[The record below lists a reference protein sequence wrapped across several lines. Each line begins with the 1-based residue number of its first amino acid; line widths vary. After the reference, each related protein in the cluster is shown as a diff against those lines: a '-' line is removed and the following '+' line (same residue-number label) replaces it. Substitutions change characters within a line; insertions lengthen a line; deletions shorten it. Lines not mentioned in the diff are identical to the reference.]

1 MIRSSSV
8 LGPQDSAVFIRR
20 IALSL
25 VVFFLLGPGEVTGLA
40 QAPVAGF
47 QNTLSTQAGLT
58 VDDWSA
64 LERGAVVV
72 RLLPAADKR
81 EVRIYGLTRVQGT
94 PDVVVKAF
102 QESMVQQKNESL
114 LSKGKFSNPPTL
126 GDVETL
132 SLEHSDIE
140 DLKACV
146 VGKCELKMSAAMI
159 GRFQREVNWHSL
171 DYESQANG
179 LYREMLMDYVRDYQ
193 TRGDAALIEYHD
205 QRRAV
210 LVRDEQQALFD
221 RMLYLHDFAPEF
233 ANYLKLFPSSELPNV
248 QSHISWTKVKF
259 GFKPV
264 IIVTHVVT
272 YQPPHSRQVLTVS
285 KQLYANHYLDSSLAM
300 TAVISTPTSTRDD
313 SYLLYTNYSRSD
325 SLTGSF
331 SRLRRGLV
339 ETESV
344 ENLNALLQQTRAN
357 LHVES
362 ANQSGSNPT
371 VRNYPITEWL
381 IPGIRLY
388 VWLFALIALGAFI
401 LLNRRKAR
409 SGHRRSTIPAAEVS
423 ED

>member
-1 MIRSSSV
+1 MIRSSSAS
-8 LGPQDSAVFIRR
+8 GHQDSAVYIRP

-25 VVFFLLGPGEVTGLA
+25 VIFFLLGPGEVTGLA
-40 QAPVAGF
+40 QAPVEGF
-47 QNTLSTQAGLT
+47 QNTLSNQAGLT

-64 LERGAVVV
+64 LERGGVVV

-81 EVRIYGLTRVQGT
+81 EVRVYGLTRVQGT

-102 QESMVQQKNESL
+102 QESIVQQKNESL

-140 DLKACV
+140 DLKTCV
-146 VGKCELKMSAAMI
+146 VGKCELKISAAMI
-159 GRFQREVNWHSL
+159 GRFQREVNWDSL
-171 DYESQANG
+171 DYETQANG

-193 TRGDAALIEYHD
+193 TRGDAALIEYYD

-210 LVRDEQQALFD
+210 LVRDEQQTLID
-221 RMLYLHDFAPEF
+221 RMLYVHDFAPEF
-233 ANYLKLFPSSELPNV
+233 GNYLKRFPSLELPNV
-248 QSHISWTKVKF
+248 ESHISWTRVKF

-272 YQPPHSRQVLTVS
+272 YQPPHSLQVLTVS

-300 TAVISTPTSTRDD
+300 TAAISTPTSTGDD

-325 SLTGSF
+325 SLTGSL
-331 SRLRRGLV
+331 SRIRRGLV
-339 ETESV
+339 ESESV
-344 ENLNALLQQTRAN
+344 DNLNALLRQARAN
-357 LHVES
+357 VADAR
-362 ANQSGSNPT
+362 ANRSGSSPT
-371 VRNYPITEWL
+371 VSKYPIPEWL
-381 IPGIRLY
+381 FPGIGLY
-388 VWLFALIALGAFI
+388 AWLFALIALGAFI

-409 SGHRRSTIPAAEVS
+409 RVQRRSTRPAAEVS